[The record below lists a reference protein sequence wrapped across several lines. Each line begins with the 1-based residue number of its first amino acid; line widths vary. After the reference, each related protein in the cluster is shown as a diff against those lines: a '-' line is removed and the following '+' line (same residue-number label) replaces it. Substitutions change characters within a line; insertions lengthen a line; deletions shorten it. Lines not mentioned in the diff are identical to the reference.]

1 MICCRE
7 CIDLL
12 CDYLDGELDGK
23 VAGSLEEH
31 FQDCPPCIAFL
42 NTYKKTTKLCRET
55 LKQEEIPEVV
65 QAKLQEFIKRS
76 IKKVE

>member
-12 CDYLDGELDGK
+12 CDYLEGELDSR

-42 NTYKKTTKLCRET
+42 NTYKTPTKLCRET
-55 LKQEEIPEVV
+55 LMQWDIPDVV
-65 QAKLQEFIKRS
+65 QVKLQEFVKVN
-76 IKKVE
+76 IKKH